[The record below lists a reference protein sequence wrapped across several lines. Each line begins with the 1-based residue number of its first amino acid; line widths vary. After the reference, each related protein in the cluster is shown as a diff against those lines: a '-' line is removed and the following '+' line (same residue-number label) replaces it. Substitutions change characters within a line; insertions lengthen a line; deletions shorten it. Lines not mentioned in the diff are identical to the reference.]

1 MPKGPNDAVKNS
13 IEVLFLKRK
22 ERPKVKFDESFEEAE
37 EIGSDLRKRV
47 EVAGDEWQRGSKNHF
62 YEFA

>member
-1 MPKGPNDAVKNS
+1 MPKRPYDAVKNS

-22 ERPKVKFDESFEEAE
+22 ERSKVKLDECFEEAE

-47 EVAGDEWQRGSKNHF
+47 EVACDEWQR
-62 YEFA
+62 

>member
-1 MPKGPNDAVKNS
+1 MPKRPNDAVQNS

-22 ERPKVKFDESFEEAE
+22 ERSKVKFDESFEEAE